1 MFSDIIGVSV
11 GVGIHNQESPTHRV
25 LRFPKPLDYSDL
37 LLEKVNE
44 DKIAVYI
51 VTEFENFEL
60 ALMIVINYGT
70 RHSVFHATDLGRGGG
85 RNLYTTGFFKDI

>member
-11 GVGIHNQESPTHRV
+11 GAGIHNQESPTHRV

-51 VTEFENFEL
+51 VTEFEHFEL
-60 ALMIVINYGT
+60 ALMIVITELRN
-70 RHSVFHATDLGRGGG
+70 SVFHATDLGEGVGGVCT
-85 RNLYTTGFFKDI
+85 RLGFS